1 MRRGKG
7 LECVSWWVQKRKLL
21 TQIGMVDAEGY
32 PKAFIET
39 ENLRLEFSRAAF
51 KSGYILADVKIMP
64 KSNKEG

>member
-1 MRRGKG
+1 
-7 LECVSWWVQKRKLL
+7 
-21 TQIGMVDAEGY
+21 MVDAKGY

-39 ENLRLEFSRAAF
+39 ENLRLGFSRAAF